1 MLSETIYRQY
11 DSRWGGLPYPTKR
24 YSFANNGCG
33 CCAVTHVVNEIPEFT
48 SLTPKNIRPYMVKQ
62 GFASEGMGTYHAGI
76 TKTLQHYDLDPKV
89 YEGKY
94 MQSAFGA
101 LAAMPKGRRVGI
113 LLLGP
118 GAKGGIKWTSS
129 GHYVAFV
136 DYKVD
141 KRGKHWFYTK
151 DSGARKNDGWFC
163 YETQMAYVKKIWVV
177 QLPESKKGKYYTVGK
192 TYKVVAGVN
201 VRTGASSIKYRK
213 VGYLKKGT
221 KVKCLQTS
229 KNGRWIRHGVLRWSC
244 GRSASG
250 EVYIK

>member
-1 MLSETIYRQY
+1 MLSETIHRQY

-24 YSFANNGCG
+24 YTFANNGCG
-33 CCAVTHVVNEIPEFT
+33 CCAVTHVVNELPDFT
-48 SLTPKNIRPYMVKQ
+48 FLTPKDIRPYMVKQ
-62 GFASEGMGTYHAGI
+62 GFAAEGMGTYHAGI
-76 TKTLQHYDLDPKV
+76 TKTLQHYGLDPKV
-89 YEGKY
+89 YKGEY

-101 LAAMPKGRRVGI
+101 LAAMQKGRRAGI
-113 LLLGP
+113 LLFGS
-118 GAKGGIKWTSS
+118 GTRGGVTWTSG

-141 KRGKHWFYTK
+141 KHGKHWFYTK

-163 YETQMAYVKKIWVV
+163 YETQMAYVKKIWAV
-177 QLPESKKGKYYTVGK
+177 QLPEYKKGKYYDVGK
-192 TYKVVAGVN
+192 TYVVVSGRN
-201 VRTGASSIKYRK
+201 VRTGGALKYKK
-213 VGYLKKGT
+213 VGYLTKGT

-250 EVYIK
+250 KVYIK